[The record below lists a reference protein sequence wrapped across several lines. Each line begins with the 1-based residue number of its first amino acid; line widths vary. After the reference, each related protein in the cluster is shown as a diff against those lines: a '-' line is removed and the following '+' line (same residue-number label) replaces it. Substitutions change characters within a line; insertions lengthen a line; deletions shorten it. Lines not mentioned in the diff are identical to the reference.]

1 MIFDPPGVIH
11 VTWRRVLRTPL
22 PLPEGVPQV
31 CSHKFRSCRARFPA
45 DPGRRYATSSVAAS
59 RDASV
64 LLFEALA
71 RLGGRLRLPGALRRR
86 PRFARQDLAS
96 LGLAELRKLLKSAG
110 DNFSSNG
117 TPLAK

>member
-1 MIFDPPGVIH
+1 MSSDTLYAELVVKEIQ
-11 VTWRRVLRTPL
+11 RLTPNY
-22 PLPEGVPQV
+22 QK
-31 CSHKFRSCRARFPA
+31 SRSCRARFPA
-45 DPGRRYATSSVAAS
+45 DQSCLDATNSVAAS
-59 RDASV
+59 RDESL

-71 RLGGRLRLPGALRRR
+71 RLGSRLRLPGALRRR